1 MKENQT
7 IILNN
12 GVHIPQLGFGVYQIE
27 SNGATEAA
35 VSAALEVGYRHID
48 TASIYGNEA
57 EVGLALKKSG
67 LSRDSYFITTKI
79 WKDDMENDTLED
91 ALNRSLELLGLDYV
105 DLYLI
110 HWPVENKNVKTWKFM
125 EQEKK
130 NGLCRAIGVSN
141 FHVAHLEEL
150 IQAGLSLPSV
160 NQIER
165 HPYWNRQKELDY
177 CNKHGITIEAY
188 SPFGGTGAII
198 LNEPVLKEIGAKY
211 GKTPA
216 QIIIR
221 WNLQRNVVV
230 FPKSTSK
237 SRMQE
242 NQQVFDFQLA
252 ESDMIKIDA
261 LNTNRRLG
269 YDSYQD

>member
-1 MKENQT
+1 MKENRT
-7 IILNN
+7 IVLNN
-12 GVHIPQLGFGVYQIE
+12 GVHIPQLGFGVYQIG

-79 WKDDMENDTLED
+79 WKDDMENDTPED
-91 ALNRSLELLGLDYV
+91 ALNRSLELLGLEYV

-110 HWPVENKNVKTWKFM
+110 HWPVENKNVKTWEFM
-125 EQEKK
+125 GQAMK

-150 IQAGLSLPSV
+150 AKAGLSVPSI

-165 HPYWNRQKELDY
+165 HPYWNRQIELDY
-177 CNKHGITIEAY
+177 CNKHGIAVEAY
-188 SPFGGTGAII
+188 SPFGGTGASV
-198 LNEPVLKEIGAKY
+198 LNEVVLKEIGEKY

-216 QIIIR
+216 QVVIR
-221 WNLQRNVVV
+221 WNLQHNVVV
-230 FPKSTSK
+230 FPKSTST
-237 SRMQE
+237 SRMKE
-242 NQQVFDFQLA
+242 NWQVFDFQLT

-261 LNTNRRLG
+261 LNMNRRLG
-269 YDSYQD
+269 YDAYQD